1 MELSQLKAV
10 IEALVFASPEPL
22 TPRMLYRLLN
32 DEPKE
37 DVQAALKAVQADY
50 VDRGGLHI
58 AEVAGGFQITT
69 RPEYHEWVRR
79 LFHERSAAKL
89 SVAALETLSVI
100 AYKQP
105 VTAAE
110 IGEIRSVNTSGVLST
125 LLERHLIK
133 IVGRKNVIGRP
144 FLYGTTKEFLIRFGL
159 NDLNDLPKIEDMA
172 QQLGFEPPPILMERP
187 VPEEMLP
194 LEEGDVPEGSM
205 PRNWSGTFVRNSSDC
220 VREQRVDAVR
230 VHEFLARRPLEDREP
245 AVLRRHQRDGVALIV
260 HELRRRQM
268 PRAAELRGRG
278 PRRHAAFNG
287 LGDVHQFHRR
297 AAALARDLR
306 AKRQQVVAIVDDR
319 RAVHRG
325 QSGNHIHGALEV
337 IRVGGARARQVG
349 QLRMRRFDRIQH
361 RRHDRFEPLAGIRRH
376 DQQRAAAP
384 VLPHRRRQLHEHR
397 GQSRSAGAIPGP
409 HERGHHGGA
418 VGDHL
423 AGLLVDDL
431 DLIAFEDRDVHE
443 LAERL
448 GAVLDDDA
456 VPR

>member
-1 MELSQLKAV
+1 MSDETETKVPEVPGVPEVQAEEPQPRMELAQLKAV

-37 DVQAALKAVQADY
+37 DVLAALKAVQADY
-50 VDRGGLHI
+50 VDRGGLHV

-79 LFHERSAAKL
+79 LFHERSASKL

-159 NDLNDLPKIEDMA
+159 NDLGDLPKIEDMA

-194 LEEGDVPEGSM
+194 LDEGDVPDGSQE
-205 PRNWSGTFVRNSSDC
+205 S
-220 VREQRVDAVR
+220 
-230 VHEFLARRPLEDREP
+230 
-245 AVLRRHQRDGVALIV
+245 
-260 HELRRRQM
+260 
-268 PRAAELRGRG
+268 
-278 PRRHAAFNG
+278 
-287 LGDVHQFHRR
+287 
-297 AAALARDLR
+297 
-306 AKRQQVVAIVDDR
+306 
-319 RAVHRG
+319 
-325 QSGNHIHGALEV
+325 
-337 IRVGGARARQVG
+337 
-349 QLRMRRFDRIQH
+349 
-361 RRHDRFEPLAGIRRH
+361 
-376 DQQRAAAP
+376 
-384 VLPHRRRQLHEHR
+384 
-397 GQSRSAGAIPGP
+397 
-409 HERGHHGGA
+409 
-418 VGDHL
+418 
-423 AGLLVDDL
+423 
-431 DLIAFEDRDVHE
+431 
-443 LAERL
+443 
-448 GAVLDDDA
+448 
-456 VPR
+456 

>member
-1 MELSQLKAV
+1 MSDETPQAPAETGTPVEEPTPRMELAQLKAV

-37 DVQAALKAVQADY
+37 DVLAALKAVQADY

-79 LFHERSAAKL
+79 LFHERSASKL

-159 NDLNDLPKIEDMA
+159 NDLADLPKIEDMA
-172 QQLGFEPPPILMERP
+172 QQLGFEPPPLLMERP

-194 LEEGDVPEGSM
+194 LDEGDVPEGS
-205 PRNWSGTFVRNSSDC
+205 
-220 VREQRVDAVR
+220 
-230 VHEFLARRPLEDREP
+230 
-245 AVLRRHQRDGVALIV
+245 
-260 HELRRRQM
+260 
-268 PRAAELRGRG
+268 
-278 PRRHAAFNG
+278 
-287 LGDVHQFHRR
+287 
-297 AAALARDLR
+297 
-306 AKRQQVVAIVDDR
+306 
-319 RAVHRG
+319 
-325 QSGNHIHGALEV
+325 QSE
-337 IRVGGARARQVG
+337 
-349 QLRMRRFDRIQH
+349 
-361 RRHDRFEPLAGIRRH
+361 
-376 DQQRAAAP
+376 
-384 VLPHRRRQLHEHR
+384 
-397 GQSRSAGAIPGP
+397 
-409 HERGHHGGA
+409 
-418 VGDHL
+418 
-423 AGLLVDDL
+423 
-431 DLIAFEDRDVHE
+431 
-443 LAERL
+443 
-448 GAVLDDDA
+448 
-456 VPR
+456 